1 MVNKMYISVQ
11 NVFYS
16 NEQPTVLK
24 VDRGTKHINHRE
36 PSSASLV
43 HWTGHLA
50 PSVRDF
56 VVLGAR
62 PLRCRGLHQSQG
74 QVKYPHMFLHSSKP
88 TAGPTLPSHHH
99 LPPRGWYD
107 INSRRVEI
115 CIW

>member
-1 MVNKMYISVQ
+1 MYISVQ

-24 VDRGTKHINHRE
+24 VDRGRTKHINHCE
-36 PSSASLV
+36 PSSTSLL

-56 VVLGAR
+56 VVLRVR
-62 PLRCRGLHQSQG
+62 PLRRYGLHQSQG
-74 QVKYPHMFLHSSKP
+74 EVEYPHMFLHRSKP

-99 LPPRGWYD
+99 LPSPGLYD
-107 INSRRVEI
+107 INSQMVEI
-115 CIW
+115 CIC